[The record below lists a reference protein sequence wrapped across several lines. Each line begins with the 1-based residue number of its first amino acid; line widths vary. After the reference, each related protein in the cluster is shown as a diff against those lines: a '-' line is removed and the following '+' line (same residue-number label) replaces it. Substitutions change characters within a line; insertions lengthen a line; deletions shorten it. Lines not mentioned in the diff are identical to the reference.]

1 MAPRPANKKASQV
14 LAPVTIDLAD
24 PPGTIVTRIDT
35 ETRIHY
41 ATCDLCGTEI
51 KMTVSA
57 NRHNLL
63 VHRNKEGCKTRARQK
78 SATTVPILTAVVPGK
93 PCPGVSIIW
102 TPGSHWMTYPY
113 LKHGVS
119 TVGWEPISFGADN
132 TMQFRSDSCYNE
144 IPPSSSAPCIPC
156 AVLPSSSG
164 FIKFM
169 ERATESLPHTPW
181 EYLSADQ
188 QLKLSNAKKSSTV
201 AQNKISEYRRMT
213 MLLAA
218 NDIPGLR
225 RMLTV
230 LAKRGANPRA
240 ICSTLDRAINKT
252 YAARGGFNERDLDV
266 GFLVKAIGG
275 PRLLYALSK
284 SHGLPSAT
292 TIRRHKKNPKLL
304 PSIGIPTR
312 EEISANIASFLD
324 PDIKPPPQPLEG
336 GGLPGNVLMFDGIA
350 LETKCRYCPY
360 RNAILGLCR
369 EHSHLV
375 NTSVESLES
384 VEDVRCALQK
394 DKKESGKVCFGS
406 DATVVAIAPYARQDH
421 YTPIPLVL
429 SPSDKTEKGAQ
440 LAEWMQV
447 VLDTWDTHPQG
458 RVLHGRIDAL
468 ASDGDSSYRL
478 AKHLICMVKE
488 VDPTSPLGKIVC
500 PLLGLNCYMSKDE
513 QLSTCDPK
521 HIVKRD
527 ATLLR
532 NSNGIMV
539 GKTNIQPHDIVE
551 HLAALPDVTL
561 AQAKELLDPSDK
573 QDVPKAVTLIQ
584 RLCHLKDLP
593 PPSNPI
599 QTETR
604 RSIAFFS
611 RVLSYFLLPFIT
623 VEMSLSEQVE
633 SLSTYAFLAAALEMK
648 HGSFCFT
655 GPLYSDSQ
663 ATIKNIIFTIA
674 KMQLVNPNLKF
685 YIIMEGTDR
694 LEVVFS
700 DCRTQDHAR
709 NFDIEQLAGKLAVG
723 VLITPGAITNPD
735 LDRGHRRLSVT
746 GALGID
752 HLNPRSWIGNARVG
766 DVDIDKQW
774 HAGEVI
780 ANNLLE
786 EYFGPSGRVDF
797 SQRFSKAG
805 FDLLRPLGHYVG
817 LDAKHEDKRS
827 EEENEQPLF
836 PPENPDQEVPPAGN
850 HSEERLVSSQQI
862 HLGPDENE
870 DHEYQDMPLGI
881 DLDQFLP
888 DHTLETDNSGV
899 TMDEIPSA
907 ANTPVTF
914 SKVLEVE
921 GKKYLKAS
929 LVATLSSNRSK
940 KATMRTLRVRGVALE
955 DLRGRKSEQFD
966 PTDLDNDNVLKSGDL
981 VASLVRTAGT
991 ICLGI
996 FVVKGIRVG
1005 ADKSI
1010 RTAVSFSDVETP
1022 DQKTT
1027 VITQLMEMRNPQVQ
1041 GVPSE
1046 FWEWTGNYLCLDI
1059 NTQEERETRRLF
1071 VAELPGVLVHPI
1083 SPSVSKPASST
1094 TLEAQ
1099 ATWSIPSDQRKDIL
1113 EDAWQSLDPTGK
1125 EIAANV
1131 AQLLEVANPGSL
1143 PYCDAVETPSLIVQN
1158 VPAHLTRAKLRAADK
1173 IPCLIC
1179 GAERKLNEMRQHPV
1193 GSEPCG
1199 FCGLDG
1205 CFTQLLDVKHP
1216 KKPVSI
1222 KSSCPYHYSRMNYK
1236 KAMVAS
1242 RTSPSTNV
1250 PIHCLLCAPNPV
1262 SGDPQT
1268 IWKYNAMYHIIAE
1281 HSLHNNFLPPIP
1293 PKFMLQLFIRR
1304 SEEDALG
1311 ITAAQTAHWRH
1322 WHHIPDSDVFDQ
1334 QFPGSDPVNPG
1345 GSDKRARANTASTTS
1360 DVSESDRHRKKKTS
1374 SNTIV

>member
-1 MAPRPANKKASQV
+1 MVHLSRYRCYEFSDSNVDVSQKGNLAN
-14 LAPVTIDLAD
+14 
-24 PPGTIVTRIDT
+24 
-35 ETRIHY
+35 Y
-41 ATCDLCGTEI
+41 F
-51 KMTVSA
+51 A
-57 NRHNLL
+57 NS
-63 VHRNKEGCKTRARQK
+63 NK
-78 SATTVPILTAVVPGK
+78 
-93 PCPGVSIIW
+93 W

-113 LKHGVS
+113 LQHGVG
-119 TVGWEPISFGADN
+119 TVGWEPISFGVDN
-132 TMQFRSDSCYNE
+132 TMQFRSDGCHNK
-144 IPPSSSAPCIPC
+144 IPPSSTAPCTPC
-156 AVLPSSSG
+156 AALPSSSK
-164 FIKFM
+164 FTKFM
-169 ERATESLPHTPW
+169 DRATEMMKSMAQSTKDLRT
-181 EYLSADQ
+181 
-188 QLKLSNAKKSSTV
+188 KLSNAKRSSVV
-201 AQNKISEYRRMT
+201 AQRNISEYRRMT

-240 ICSTLDRAINKT
+240 ICATLTRAINGT
-252 YAARGGFNERDLDV
+252 FATRGGFNERDLDV
-266 GFLVKAIGG
+266 GWLVKAIGG

-292 TIRRHKKNPKLL
+292 TVRKHKKIPKLL
-304 PSIGIPTR
+304 PSVGMPTK

-324 PDIKPPPQPLEG
+324 PDIKPAPQPLSEG
-336 GGLPGNVLMFDGIA
+336 GQLPGNVLMFDGIA

-369 EHSHLV
+369 EHLHLV
-375 NTSVESLES
+375 NTSLDSLES
-384 VEDVRCALQK
+384 VEDVRLALQK

-406 DATVVAIAPYARQDH
+406 DATVVAIAPYAREDH

-440 LAEWMQV
+440 LAKWMQV

-458 RVLHGRIDAL
+458 RALHGRIDAL

-478 AKHLICMVKE
+478 VKHLICMVQE
-488 VDPTSPLGKIVC
+488 VDPDSPLGKIVR
-500 PLLGLNCYMSKDE
+500 PLLGLNCFTSKDG

-521 HIVKRD
+521 HILKRD
-527 ATLLR
+527 ATLMR

-539 GKTNIQPHDIVE
+539 GKTNIQPQDIVE

-561 AQAKELLDPSDK
+561 TQAKELLDPSDK
-573 QDVPKAVTLIQ
+573 QNVPKAVSLIQ
-584 RLCHLKDLP
+584 RLYHLKDLP
-593 PPSNPI
+593 LPDNPTAI
-599 QTETR
+599 QTR
-604 RSIAFFS
+604 KSIAFFS

-633 SLSTYAFLAAALEMK
+633 SLSAYTFLAATLEMK

-723 VLITPGAITNPD
+723 VLINSTFEKNPD
-735 LDRGHRRLSVT
+735 LDRGHRRLNVT

-752 HLNPRSWIGNARVG
+752 HLNPKSWIGNARVG
-766 DVDIDKQW
+766 DVDLAKQW

-786 EYFGPSGRVDF
+786 EFFGPSGRVDF
-797 SQRFSKAG
+797 SKQFSRPG
-805 FDLLRPLGHYVG
+805 FDLCCPLGHYVG

-836 PPENPDQEVPPAGN
+836 PPENPDQELPPTEN
-850 HSEERLVSSQQI
+850 SSEERVVSSQQI
-862 HLGPDENE
+862 HSGLDEDE
-870 DHEYQDMPLGI
+870 DQNYQDMPLGI

-888 DHTLETDNSGV
+888 DYPLTPNNPGV
-899 TMDEIPSA
+899 TRDQVPSA
-907 ANTPVTF
+907 ADRDEAADTPVTF

-966 PTDLDNDNVLKSGDL
+966 PTDLDNENVLKSGDL
-981 VASLVRTAGT
+981 VASLVHTAGT

-1005 ADKSI
+1005 ADKST
-1010 RTAVSFSDVETP
+1010 RTAVSFSDIENQ
-1022 DQKTT
+1022 DQKAT
-1027 VITQLMEMRNPQVQ
+1027 VIIQMMEMRNPQVQ
-1041 GVPSE
+1041 GVNAE
-1046 FWEWTGNYLCLDI
+1046 FWEWTGNYLSLDV
-1059 NTQEERETRRLF
+1059 TQDERETRRLF
-1071 VAELPGVLVHPI
+1071 VAEIPGVLAHPI
-1083 SPSVSKPASST
+1083 GPSVSKPAST
-1094 TLEAQ
+1094 TRLEAQ
-1099 ATWSIPSDQRKDIL
+1099 ATWSIPTDQLKDIL

-1125 EIAANV
+1125 EMAANV
-1131 AQLLEVANPGSL
+1131 ARLPQVHNPESH
-1143 PYCDAVETPSLIVQN
+1143 PYRDAAAAPSFIVQN
-1158 VPAHLTRAKLRAADK
+1158 VPAHLTRPKLRATDK
-1173 IPCLIC
+1173 ISCLIC
-1179 GAERKLNEMRQHPV
+1179 GVEKKLNEMRGHPV

-1205 CFTQLLDVKHP
+1205 CSTQLLDVKHP

-1242 RTSPSTNV
+1242 RTSPLTNV
-1250 PIHCLLCAPNPV
+1250 PIHCLLSTPF
-1262 SGDPQT
+1262 T
-1268 IWKYNAMYHIIAE
+1268 IIHC
-1281 HSLHNNFLPPIP
+1281 HQFLRNLWLSYSFES
-1293 PKFMLQLFIRR
+1293 PKNM
-1304 SEEDALG
+1304 
-1311 ITAAQTAHWRH
+1311 H
-1322 WHHIPDSDVFDQ
+1322 
-1334 QFPGSDPVNPG
+1334 
-1345 GSDKRARANTASTTS
+1345 
-1360 DVSESDRHRKKKTS
+1360 
-1374 SNTIV
+1374 